1 MPSHSSCCSVL
12 HTPEGH
18 WADEKGCV
26 LQGTEPYEVG
36 PDLLAAQRLPVIK
49 APSGMAFGGEAGPD
63 PSKFDIMN
71 ADDFGI
77 WQNRTMAHSDTAAA
91 EQSTIPGYALGI
103 PYGRCGKSVQ
113 GPPLCAQECL
123 PCCRPIQPD
132 ILRPGLEI
140 ATVALQTLRQHL
152 YRRLSLGCVG

>member
-1 MPSHSSCCSVL
+1 MKRAL
-12 HTPEGH
+12 
-18 WADEKGCV
+18 V

-91 EQSTIPGYALGI
+91 EQSTIPG
-103 PYGRCGKSVQ
+103 
-113 GPPLCAQECL
+113 
-123 PCCRPIQPD
+123 
-132 ILRPGLEI
+132 
-140 ATVALQTLRQHL
+140 
-152 YRRLSLGCVG
+152 